1 MGNERNQMGL
11 DITYDQSKLK
21 VVKLGDV
28 RPNSWNP
35 KEKDHE
41 NIKKIEQNI
50 KRIGFNEPIRVR
62 ENDGFEIIDGEQRW
76 TAARNLGLEE
86 VVIYNEGK
94 LTDEE
99 ARAATLWWQVQVPF
113 DDIKLAYEV
122 AQLANEDVEIP
133 FTDDEINEFK
143 AVAEFDFDYDTELDL
158 SNAGNKDDITTLSIP
173 IRKVEEL
180 VEYAKSLDDG
190 SEQGSV
196 GLVVKENIRV
206 TKEQLEVINMAIDR
220 VKDESNNKKGRA
232 IELICAEFLGK

>member
-122 AQLANEDVEIP
+122 AALADLDVEVPYSESEIAD
-133 FTDDEINEFK
+133 FKELADFSFDDYNSERP
-143 AVAEFDFDYDTELDL
+143 
-158 SNAGNKDDITTLSIP
+158 DDDPDIRTISIKTTL
-173 IRKVEEL
+173 
-180 VEYAKSLDDG
+180 
-190 SEQGSV
+190 EQYDIIM
-196 GLVVKENIRV
+196 L
-206 TKEQLEVINMAIDR
+206 AIDGVMAR
-220 VKDESNNKKGRA
+220 DDCTDSQALER
-232 IELICAEFLGK
+232 ICADFLGK

>member
-1 MGNERNQMGL
+1 ME
-11 DITYDQSKLK
+11 ITYDQTKLK
-21 VVKLGDV
+21 VVKLDEV

-50 KRIGFNEPIRVR
+50 ERIGFNEPIRVR

-76 TAARNLGLEE
+76 TAASNLGLKE

-122 AQLANEDVEIP
+122 AALADINIEVPYSDVEIAD
-133 FTDDEINEFK
+133 FKELANFNFDDYNFERP
-143 AVAEFDFDYDTELDL
+143 
-158 SNAGNKDDITTLSIP
+158 DDDP
-173 IRKVEEL
+173 
-180 VEYAKSLDDG
+180 
-190 SEQGSV
+190 
-196 GLVVKENIRV
+196 NIRTINIKT
-206 TKEQLEVINMAIDR
+206 TKEQYDIIML
-220 VKDESNNKKGRA
+220 A
-232 IELICAEFLGK
+232 IEGVVARDTCSDSQALERICADFLSK